1 MSFSPFWIPAVSK
14 TQPVPEN
21 PFAAVEG
28 VPVRDA
34 EVSGSTL
41 KYFTA
46 D

>member
-21 PFAAVEG
+21 PFVAVEG
-28 VPVRDA
+28 VPVRDD